1 MNFSGSL
8 DTSAILRFIL
18 GDIPNQREL
27 VANLIAKSREQ
38 IAVSDIA
45 IAETVFVLAREYG
58 ISRQEISDI
67 ITAFMNIATINCNRI
82 LIDEA
87 LKLFVKHPAL
97 SFEDCTLTTYA
108 NLNDA
113 TPLYT
118 FDKKL
123 AHQLTY
129 ARLIAS

>member
-8 DTSAILRFIL
+8 DTSAILRLIL

-67 ITAFMNIATINCNRI
+67 ITAFMNIATINCNRV

-87 LKLFVKHPAL
+87 LKLFVMHPAL